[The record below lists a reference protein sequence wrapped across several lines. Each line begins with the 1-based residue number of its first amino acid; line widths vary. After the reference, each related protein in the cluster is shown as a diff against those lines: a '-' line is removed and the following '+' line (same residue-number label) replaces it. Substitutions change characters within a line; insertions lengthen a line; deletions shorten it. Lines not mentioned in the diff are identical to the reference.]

1 MIFNFKEFKL
11 MKYKMYDEMMEQP
24 DSLRRTFESEM
35 PKMQEVSKLI
45 SEVDK
50 VYLIGCGSSISTCYS
65 VRDAI
70 RMSSTNIDI
79 EVYAG
84 YEFNYNKKLVENEN
98 SLAIFTSQSGETADT
113 LTSLRRA
120 NEFGLTTVSISNEPE
135 SSMIK
140 EAKIP
145 IITRGGT
152 ETAILGT
159 KTYITQLASLYQIL
173 FAASDYEEKDTLL
186 KQLSEMPDL
195 IEELL
200 KNTEYENRLL
210 AQDFQK
216 EDIFYCLGSGP
227 NFGLAY
233 KLAMTMLMEGAIKH
247 ACPEYSAEFRHGL
260 IERAEKDVPI
270 IILKSDFE
278 SDEITQKAI
287 DFSEN
292 LKLKILL
299 YELKDYADVDKL
311 LSPFVLVIPLEW
323 FVYYLAHYNGED
335 PGATRHIGKI
345 RY

>member
-1 MIFNFKEFKL
+1 
-11 MKYKMYDEMMEQP
+11 MYDEMMEQSE
-24 DSLRRTFESEM
+24 SLRKTFESEFST
-35 PKMQEVSKLI
+35 MQEVSKLV
-45 SEVDK
+45 ENTNK

-79 EVYAG
+79 EVYTG
-84 YEFNYNKKLVENEN
+84 YEFYYNKKLVENEN
-98 SLAIFTSQSGETADT
+98 SVAIFTSQSGETADT
-113 LTSLRRA
+113 LASLRRA
-120 NEFGLTTVSISNEPE
+120 NEYGIHTVSVSNEPE

-140 EAKIP
+140 EAKTP
-145 IITRGGT
+145 IVTRCET

-173 FAASDYEEKDTLL
+173 FAASDYENKT
-186 KQLSEMPDL
+186 
-195 IEELL
+195 ELL
-200 KNTEYENRLL
+200 AELADMPKMLEKLLVATELENKDL
-210 AQDFQK
+210 AEKYKD

-260 IERAEKDVPI
+260 IERAEKDVPVI
-270 IILKSDFE
+270 FLKSDLE

-287 DFSEN
+287 DFCDN
-292 LKLKILL
+292 LEAKSIIFDL
-299 YELKDYADVDKL
+299 EDYADVDKL
-311 LSPFVLVIPLEW
+311 LSPFILVIPLEW
-323 FVYYLAHYNGED
+323 FVYYLAHFNGED
-335 PGATRHIGKI
+335 PGATRHIGKV

>member
-1 MIFNFKEFKL
+1 

-24 DSLRRTFESEM
+24 ESLRKTFESEM
-35 PKMQEVSKLI
+35 PKLDEASKLAANASKI
-45 SEVDK
+45 
-50 VYLIGCGSSISTCYS
+50 YLVGCGSSISTCYS

-70 RMSSTNIDI
+70 RMSSTNLDI

-84 YEFNYNKKLVENEN
+84 YEFYYNKKLIENED
-98 SLAIFTSQSGETADT
+98 SIAIFTSQSGETADT
-113 LTSLRRA
+113 LAALRKA
-120 NEFGLTTVSISNEPE
+120 NEYKIHTVSISNEPE

-140 EAKIP
+140 EAKTP
-145 IITRGGT
+145 IVTRCET

-159 KTYITQLASLYQIL
+159 KTYITKLAWLYQIL
-173 FAASDYEEKDTLL
+173 FSASDYEAKDTLL
-186 KQLSEMPDL
+186 EQLSQMPDL

-200 KNTEYENRLL
+200 KTTEYDNRLL
-210 AQDFQK
+210 AQDFK
-216 EDIFYCLGSGP
+216 NEDIFYCLGSGP

-270 IILKSDFE
+270 IILKSEFE
-278 SDEITQKAI
+278 SDEITDKAI

-292 LKLKILL
+292 LKLKSII

-335 PGATRHIGKI
+335 PGATRHIGKV

>member
-1 MIFNFKEFKL
+1 

-24 DSLRRTFESEM
+24 ESLQKTFEAEFETMDKVSEL
-35 PKMQEVSKLI
+35 VSK
-45 SEVDK
+45 VDK

-70 RMSSTNIDI
+70 RMSSTNINI
-79 EVYAG
+79 EVYTG
-84 YEFNYNKKLVENEN
+84 YEFYYNKKLVENEN

-113 LTSLRRA
+113 LASLRRA
-120 NEFGLTTVSISNEPE
+120 NEFGIHTVSISNEPD

-140 EAKIP
+140 EAKTP
-145 IITRGGT
+145 ITTRCET

-159 KTYITQLASLYQIL
+159 KTYITQLACLYQIL
-173 FAASDYEEKDTLL
+173 FKASDYENKD
-186 KQLSEMPDL
+186 Q
-195 IEELL
+195 
-200 KNTEYENRLL
+200 LL
-210 AQDFQK
+210 AELSDMPKILEKLLLLTEDENKDLAEKYAK

-260 IERAEKDVPI
+260 IERAEKDVPV
-270 IILKSDFE
+270 IILRSDLE

-287 DFSEN
+287 DFCEN
-292 LKLKILL
+292 LETKLILFD
-299 YELKDYADVDKL
+299 LKDYAEVDKL
-311 LSPFVLVIPLEW
+311 LSPFIFVIPLEW
-323 FVYYLAHYNGED
+323 FVYYLAHFNDED
-335 PGATRHIGKI
+335 PGATRHIGKV

>member
-1 MIFNFKEFKL
+1 
-11 MKYKMYDEMMEQP
+11 MMEQP
-24 DSLRRTFESEM
+24 GSLRKTFESEM
-35 PKMQEVSKLI
+35 STMEEVSKMI
-45 SEVDK
+45 SDVDK

-79 EVYAG
+79 EVYTG
-84 YEFNYNKKLVENEN
+84 YEFYYNKKLVENEN

-113 LTSLRRA
+113 LASLRRA
-120 NEFGLTTVSISNEPE
+120 NEFNLHTVSISNEPE

-140 EAKIP
+140 EAKTP
-145 IITRGGT
+145 IVTRCET

-159 KTYITQLASLYQIL
+159 KTYITQLGCLYQIL
-173 FAASDYEEKDTLL
+173 FAASDYEGKDTLL
-186 KQLSEMPDL
+186 KQLSEMPDIL
-195 IEELL
+195 EGLL
-200 KNTEYENRLL
+200 KTTEYENRLL
-210 AQDFQK
+210 AQEFRK

-270 IILKSDFE
+270 IFLKSDFE
-278 SDEITQKAI
+278 SDEITQKAV

-292 LKLKILL
+292 LELKILM
-299 YELKDYADVDKL
+299 YELKDYANVDKL

-323 FVYYLAHYNGED
+323 FVYYLAYYNGED
-335 PGATRHIGKI
+335 PGATRHIGKV

>member
-1 MIFNFKEFKL
+1 

-24 DSLRRTFESEM
+24 ESLRKTFESEM
-35 PKMQEVSKLI
+35 PKLDEVSRLVADASKI
-45 SEVDK
+45 
-50 VYLIGCGSSISTCYS
+50 YLVGCGSSISTCYS

-70 RMSSTNIDI
+70 RMSSTNLDI
-79 EVYAG
+79 EVYVG
-84 YEFNYNKKLVENEN
+84 YEFYYNKKLTENED
-98 SLAIFTSQSGETADT
+98 SIAIFTSQSGETADT
-113 LTSLRRA
+113 LAALRKA
-120 NEFGLTTVSISNEPE
+120 NEYNLHTVSISNEPE

-140 EAKIP
+140 EAKTP
-145 IITRGGT
+145 IITRCET

-159 KTYITQLASLYQIL
+159 KTYITQLACLYQIL
-173 FAASDYEEKDTLL
+173 FSASDYEAKDSLL
-186 KQLSEMPDL
+186 EQLSKMPEL

-200 KNTEYENRLL
+200 KTTEYDNRLL
-210 AQDFQK
+210 AQDFK
-216 EDIFYCLGSGP
+216 NEDIFYCLGSGP

-270 IILKSDFE
+270 IILKSEFE
-278 SDEITQKAI
+278 SDEITDKAI

-292 LKLKILL
+292 LKLKSII

-335 PGATRHIGKI
+335 PGATRHIGKV